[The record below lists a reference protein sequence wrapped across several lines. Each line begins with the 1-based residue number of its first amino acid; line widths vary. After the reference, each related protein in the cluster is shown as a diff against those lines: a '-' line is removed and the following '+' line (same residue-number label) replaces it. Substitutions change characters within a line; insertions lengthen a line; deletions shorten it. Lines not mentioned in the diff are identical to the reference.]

1 MRRELGGQCI
11 YYQWSKVV
19 PGETITGK
27 YIGTRTD
34 DYDKINWI
42 LRDEEG
48 QEHILN
54 HCGSLARKMS
64 FAKKGQVLEIVYE
77 GKETVKL
84 KKYGTK
90 PVHQFKVYCTSDEAA
105 SVDDIEDRD
114 DDDLNLDDLGSD
126 SESESESE
134 SKSKSSD
141 GLDDFDDDDLDLDN
155 LSA

>member
-27 YIGTRTD
+27 YVGTRTD

-64 FAKKGQVLEIVYE
+64 FAKKGQVLEIFYE

-90 PVHQFKVYCTSDEAA
+90 RVHQFKVYCTSDEAA

-114 DDDLNLDDLGSD
+114 DDLNLDALGSD
-126 SESESESE
+126 SESE
-134 SKSKSSD
+134 SKSSD